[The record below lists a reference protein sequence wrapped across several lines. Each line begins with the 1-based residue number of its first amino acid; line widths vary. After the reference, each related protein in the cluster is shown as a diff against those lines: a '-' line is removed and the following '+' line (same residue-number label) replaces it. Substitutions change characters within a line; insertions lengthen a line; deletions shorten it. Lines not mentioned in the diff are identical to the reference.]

1 MEQLIIALHILI
13 CLGIIALILL
23 QQGKGAEMGAS
34 FGSGG
39 SQTLFGSSGSGN
51 LLSHV
56 TAILVT
62 IFFLTSFGL
71 SMMAKNKSVANLDVG
86 IPAAEVIEAHNATV
100 QPAAGDAPVVNA
112 PATTDAPA
120 VPEQK

>member
-1 MEQLIIALHILI
+1 MALHVLVAIAIIALV
-13 CLGIIALILL
+13 LL

-62 IFFLTSFGL
+62 IFFVTSFGL

-86 IPAAEVIEAHNATV
+86 IPAAEVIEAHNATAG
-100 QPAAGDAPVVNA
+100 QPAAGDAPVVSA
-112 PATTDAPA
+112 PAATDAPA